1 MLTFQEAKDPNYM
14 ERRTRSLMAS
24 LVNRQIL
31 SLVVEAASSC
41 NLRCTFCDPHSGRAP
56 KFREQAGV
64 MKEENWLKVLDDIR
78 AYVAAR
84 GPLAM
89 IQFHGGGEPLLNKR
103 LPAMI
108 EQIKREGLARTTR
121 IITNG
126 ILLDRAKAAALID
139 AGLDE
144 IHISV
149 DTLDP
154 EKYRQVKV
162 GDYADRVKA
171 NIHAVIPLIE
181 ERQKTQIFIKYF
193 MAEPTNSYGISESD
207 SESVRNEFS
216 DLAQN
221 SRVVH
226 LKQQYLVDV
235 GKGMLDGKDEMVSP
249 CEVPFY
255 LLYIMH
261 SGKVSAC
268 CSDVFNGLTV
278 GHLIE
283 KLPPNKVHM
292 GSTLLEV
299 VDSVALYEIRRKHLT
314 GACGDIKLCAGC
326 GNRTAVDLSV
336 LPQDAIE
343 TLHRAIVPPQ
353 TQIAAE

>member
-14 ERRTRSLMAS
+14 ERRTRSLMDS

-56 KFREQAGV
+56 KFREQSGV
-64 MKEENWLKVLDDIR
+64 MKEETWLKVLDDIR

-84 GPLAM
+84 GQLAM

-108 EQIKREGLARTTR
+108 EQVKREGLARTTR

-126 ILLDRAKAAALID
+126 ILLDRAKATALID

-171 NIHAVIPLIE
+171 NMHAVIPLIE

-235 GKGMLDGKDEMVSP
+235 GKGMLDGKDGFVSP

-278 GHLIE
+278 GHLTE
-283 KLPPNKVHM
+283 KLPPNKMHM
-292 GSTLLEV
+292 GDSLLGV

-336 LPQDAIE
+336 LPQESIE

-353 TQIAAE
+353 TLVAAE